1 MGSEMCIRDSM
12 QSYQQGSFLRLT
24 FPRCRKVSEYPYPCW
39 DAPMYEAAA
48 THTFEAITTVFS
60 CAGEE
65 FTTKGKTV
73 LSAGWK
79 EIERRFAETLK
90 GKPEE
95 EAGEPSALPE
105 LFKEQ
110 TFEHPAARITA
121 YDTTPPKPHNEALLL
136 SAMERAGNE
145 ETDPDAERRGL
156 GTPATLV
163 AVIEKLINGGFVTR
177 KGKQLLPIKG
187 GINLV
192 CVLPETLTSPKLT
205 AE

>member
-1 MGSEMCIRDSM
+1 
-12 QSYQQGSFLRLT
+12 
-24 FPRCRKVSEYPYPCW
+24 
-39 DAPMYEAAA
+39 MYEAAA

-65 FTTKGKTV
+65 FTTKGQTV
-73 LSAGWK
+73 LSAGRK